1 MTLTQRIALNKK
13 RMQDKAD
20 SKARVTWMDKA
31 YNSKR
36 FNTSKVL
43 LPKHTQ

>member
-1 MTLTQRIALNKK
+1 MTLTQRITLNKK
-13 RMQDKAD
+13 RMQDKAN
-20 SKARVTWMDKA
+20 KKKHVTWMDKA

-36 FNTSKVL
+36 FNISKVL